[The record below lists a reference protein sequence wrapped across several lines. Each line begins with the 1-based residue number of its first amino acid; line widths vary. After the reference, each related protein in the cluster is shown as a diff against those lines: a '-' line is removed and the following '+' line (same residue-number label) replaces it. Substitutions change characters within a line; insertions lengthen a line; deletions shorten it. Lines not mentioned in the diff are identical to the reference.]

1 MPKRNYIK
9 IEKLLKVMKKGGVRI
24 VIEDRDGWYEYG
36 VINNGEIIEYI
47 NKADNDPWD
56 VVIPGY
62 SRRIKP
68 ENEYISNDIIGILY
82 LSTGNH
88 KIFMRIDET
97 RYGDYDSKKS
107 KRDVKRYCKNY
118 IDRWGEEKNI
128 SGHFLLMSKY

>member
-1 MPKRNYIK
+1 MSKRNYIK
-9 IEKLLKVMKKGGVRI
+9 IEKLLKVMKKGGVKI

-47 NKADNDPWD
+47 NRADNDPWD

-68 ENEYISNDIIGILY
+68 GNEYISNDIIGILY

-88 KIFMRIDET
+88 KIFMRIKEK
-97 RYGDYDSKKS
+97 RYGGYNRGKS
-107 KRDVKRYCKNY
+107 ERDVKKYCKNY
-118 IDRWGEEKNI
+118 IERWGEEKNI
-128 SGHFLLMSKY
+128 SGHFVLMSKY